1 MERIFKFNTRE
12 EAIAALRKAKERKQA
27 RELQLREEYAALQ
40 EEMRTE
46 VNYDES
52 AFNNTHKSRITI
64 F

>member
-40 EEMRTE
+40 EEMRSE
-46 VNYDES
+46 GKLS
-52 AFNNTHKSRITI
+52 
-64 F
+64 